1 MGRRERRVV
10 APSYSAPSEYMK
22 TGFLRTIGDIAIIN
36 PVYAIT

>member
-1 MGRRERRVV
+1 MERKERRVV

-22 TGFLRTIGDIAIIN
+22 TGFLRTIGDIVNIY